1 MSEKQISIKIFAP
14 KYWQDDKSFKFTQ
27 IEVNGQVYDFNEN
40 SEDKNL
46 LETIINVNLTGS
58 HSCELNYQFVYYY
71 VEGFCGRND
80 FKSIKIA
87 FKNIEDELKL
97 YFLNDLNL
105 DSEKN
110 KDILNEIADYIP
122 NINLNNS
129 NVIEENKTESQS
141 TISNKKIKSILSKII
156 KAVIILIP
164 LSFAVTISVLTFGTG
179 TIPLTLL
186 TLLGTALATKI
197 GIGIATS
204 ILIGIGLLFSVKFI
218 FNDCKR
224 KNNKYEKLNDKNE
237 LTSTELNQNG
247 NEQDKNSQ
255 SFNTTKT
262 KPNQQEN
269 SQKSCLLI

>member
-1 MSEKQISIKIFAP
+1 MSEKQISIKILAP

-27 IEVNGQVYDFNEN
+27 IEVNGQVYDFNKS
-40 SEDKNL
+40 SEDENL
-46 LETIINVNLTGS
+46 LETIINVNFTGS

-71 VEGFCGRND
+71 VDGFCGKTN

-87 FKNIEDELKL
+87 FKNFEDELKL

-110 KDILNEIADYIP
+110 KDMLNEIVNYIP
-122 NINLNNS
+122 NINLNNL
-129 NVIEENKTESQS
+129 NVIEENKTEIQPN
-141 TISNKKIKSILSKII
+141 TNNEKIKSILSKII
-156 KAVIILIP
+156 KALIILIP
-164 LSFAVTISVLTFGTG
+164 LSFAVIISVLTFGTG

-186 TLLGTALATKI
+186 GTVLATKI
-197 GIGIATS
+197 GIGIVTS
-204 ILIGIGLLFSVKFI
+204 ILIGIGLFFSVKFI

-247 NEQDKNSQ
+247 NERDKDSQ
-255 SFNTTKT
+255 SFDTTKI

-269 SQKSCLLI
+269 HQKSCLLI

>member
-14 KYWQDDKSFKFTQ
+14 KYWQDDKSFKFVQ
-27 IEVNGQVYDFNEN
+27 IEVNGQVYDFSKSFENE
-40 SEDKNL
+40 NL
-46 LETIINVNLTGS
+46 LETIINVNFTGS
-58 HSCELNYQFVYYY
+58 HSCKLNYQFVYYY
-71 VEGFCGRND
+71 VDGFYGRTN

-110 KDILNEIADYIP
+110 KDILNEMVDYIP

-129 NVIEENKTESQS
+129 NVIEENKIEIQPNTNNE
-141 TISNKKIKSILSKII
+141 KIKSILSKII

-186 TLLGTALATKI
+186 GTALATKI

-204 ILIGIGLLFSVKFI
+204 ILIGVGLLFSFKFI
-218 FNDCKR
+218 SNDCKR

-269 SQKSCLLI
+269 SQKGCLLI

>member
-14 KYWQDDKSFKFTQ
+14 KYWQDDKSFKFIQ

-71 VEGFCGRND
+71 YDGFFGKTNS
-80 FKSIKIA
+80 KSIKIA

-186 TLLGTALATKI
+186 GTALATKI

>member
-1 MSEKQISIKIFAP
+1 M
-14 KYWQDDKSFKFTQ
+14 DKFT
-27 IEVNGQVYDFNEN
+27 I
-40 SEDKNL
+40 S
-46 LETIINVNLTGS
+46 TNVNLTGS

-71 VEGFCGRND
+71 VDGFCGKTNS
-80 FKSIKIA
+80 KSIKIA
-87 FKNIEDELKL
+87 FKNFEDELKL

-110 KDILNEIADYIP
+110 KDML
-122 NINLNNS
+122 
-129 NVIEENKTESQS
+129 EENKTEIQPN
-141 TISNKKIKSILSKII
+141 TNNEKIKSILSKII

-186 TLLGTALATKI
+186 GTALATKI
-197 GIGIATS
+197 GVGIATS

-237 LTSTELNQNG
+237 LTSTELNQND
-247 NEQDKNSQ
+247 NERDKDSQ
-255 SFNTTKT
+255 FFDTTKT
-262 KPNQQEN
+262 KPNQQNLQEN
-269 SQKSCLLI
+269 YL